1 MQTDHFWRT
10 LGHGYIGVKTQTRRR
25 NVIEI
30 VFHPV
35 NARHFKAVHA
45 LAQHRLQRIFP
56 AGFDVQFL
64 PNALTRRELVFFQPF
79 AELSLGLDFFLQLRE
94 RVQTR
99 GQLRNARLLVQGTAA
114 RLIERVLRLRQLC
127 IHLVQRGLRGF
138 LARQFIGQLH
148 VKLVVL
154 FRILRARG
162 DFFLLQALTA
172 QYQIGQLPVSIAL
185 IVGGASDRLLGLR
198 QLRARVLHF
207 LHGFAVARFQI
218 GQVFMGDGKLFTQ
231 HCLVFQRLFALGGE
245 VVHVVE
251 QLRLPCLPLRHLLF
265 DLLNLR
271 FNSRTSFGHEAQ
283 FGLDTRDFGVGRVH
297 GRLRA
302 VQIIGQLVMLHAPRF
317 QLCLCMTQF
326 GNLRFQIILRLLDFR
341 ADFVALRLGFVVAQN
356 PQIMQFV
363 LRGIL

>member
-1 MQTDHFWRT
+1 M
-10 LGHGYIGVKTQTRRR
+10 
-25 NVIEI
+25 
-30 VFHPV
+30 
-35 NARHFKAVHA
+35 
-45 LAQHRLQRIFP
+45 
-56 AGFDVQFL
+56 QFL

-94 RVQTR
+94 RIQSR
-99 GQLRNARLLVQGTAA
+99 GQLRNARLLVQSIGA

-127 IHLVQRGLRGF
+127 IHLVQRGLRGL
-138 LARQFIGQLH
+138 LARQFVGQLH

-162 DFFLLQALTA
+162 DFFLLQAFTTQHQIA
-172 QYQIGQLPVSIAL
+172 QLSVGIAL
-185 IVGGASDRLLGLR
+185 IIGGACDRLFCLR
-198 QLRARVLHF
+198 QLRARILHF
-207 LHGFAVARFQI
+207 LHGFAVTRFNLRQI
-218 GQVFMGDGKLFTQ
+218 FMSDGELFTQ
-231 HCLVFQRLFALGGE
+231 HRLIFQRLFALGGE

-251 QLRLPCLPLRHLLF
+251 QLRLPCLPLRQLLF

-271 FNSRTSFGHEAQ
+271 FNPRTSFGHEAQ

-317 QLCLCMTQF
+317 QFCLCMAQF
-326 GNLRFQIILRLLDFR
+326 GDLRFQIVLRLLNFLR
-341 ADFVALRLGFVVAQN
+341 DFVALRLRFVVAQN